1 VVVYNPKCT
10 YEIRSFKYKILFW
23 EKTRYVIIRIDN
35 DSYRSSCKTLFFDA
49 SYSYS
54 EDLCWVTFAYSTKYW
69 RFKRAK
75 RHLDMILASGKS
87 DKIEDNLTLEYST
100 NDNSI
105 ILEDPLEQKFKLL
118 EG

>member
-1 VVVYNPKCT
+1 MVTYNPSCT
-10 YEIRSFKYKILFW
+10 YEIRSFKYKIFFW
-23 EKTRYVIIRIDN
+23 EKTCYVIVRIDN
-35 DSYRSSCKTLFFDA
+35 DSFWSSRKTLFFDA
-49 SYSYS
+49 PYSYS
-54 EDLCWVTFAYSTKYW
+54 EELCWDTFERSTKYW
-69 RFKRAK
+69 FFKRAK